1 MFLCGCEEKPEPDP
15 QGSEEAP
22 TTLLVGTAVG
32 TALLFVALMY
42 LAYTAVK
49 AKMSRRQ
56 RNYEAPS
63 WTLPRRRNFT

>member
-42 LAYTAVK
+42 LAYTVGIIVIACGGV
-49 AKMSRRQ
+49 
-56 RNYEAPS
+56 E
-63 WTLPRRRNFT
+63 TEFGH